1 MSRFREAV
9 MRFKVAF
16 QTYINEVVP
25 QMIQAKAAMNPLP
38 VKRLV
43 DYFKKLNASPYAS
56 SSMMVRRICM
66 LSIRWK
72 INNFQLDFVDIIYR
86 YKTKTNQWTKQ
97 NKDKDKKKQNKK
109 KGPCVIKKAT
119 QSFAWISFVT

>member
-1 MSRFREAV
+1 

-86 YKTKTNQWTKQ
+86 YKTKTNQ
-97 NKDKDKKKQNKK
+97 
-109 KGPCVIKKAT
+109 
-119 QSFAWISFVT
+119 